1 MSKNFEDILSKKNEE
16 LRKKREQSNLMID
29 SLMDALFEGTE
40 NYKFKCLKV
49 ENNIH
54 NLIIEILRTDDFD
67 EEIKEK
73 FKGLYNLLEQ
83 VKKAIE
89 DILKEE

>member
-1 MSKNFEDILSKKNEE
+1 MSKDFEDIISKKNEE
-16 LRKKREQSNLMID
+16 ARKKREVSNSMINL
-29 SLMDALFEGTE
+29 LMDALFEGTE
-40 NYKFKCLKV
+40 NYKFKCLKI

-54 NLIIEILRTDDFD
+54 DLIIDILKTDDFNED
-67 EEIKEK
+67 LKEK